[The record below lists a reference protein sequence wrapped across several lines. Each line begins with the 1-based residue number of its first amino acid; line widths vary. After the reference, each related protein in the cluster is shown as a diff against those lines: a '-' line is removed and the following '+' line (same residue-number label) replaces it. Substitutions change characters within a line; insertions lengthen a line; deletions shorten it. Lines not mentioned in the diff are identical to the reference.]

1 MSLLTEKTWYSSGE
15 VAKIVG
21 LSLRQ
26 LHYWSM
32 IGIVWPM
39 LELHGVR
46 SFHRYS
52 NEDIELLKSIK
63 SLKEEGYTLRAAF
76 RKAKEEEL
84 NEQEASLG
92 E

>member
-1 MSLLTEKTWYSSGE
+1 MSLLKEKTWYSSGE

-76 RKAKEEEL
+76 RKAKEEKL